1 MPLMKRRILFVT
13 LSAVFLISG
22 LDSHA
27 QLRRPGVVTVER
39 EDRTKS
45 NLVQEEGAIYL
56 EGMVEPELVVRVS
69 TQVPAYTTLQ
79 ADRWIGTLASNQ
91 NAVLLAVSDKAYR
104 LRGRAKQ
111 GQIAGWV
118 SKAAVSGLPEDFEA
132 NLREYYER
140 YQLVQEL
147 IDNHQVALG
156 MRVDEVIASIGPPDK
171 RSSQLDADGRTD
183 QLEYISYKRVP
194 QTVTGYDAFGRL
206 VPTTRYVEVE
216 SGRVTI
222 DFENET
228 VTSIAESEGIDLAG
242 ANGYAVVPPPIFL
255 F

>member
-1 MPLMKRRILFVT
+1 MKRRALF
-13 LSAVFLISG
+13 FLLPAFFLFSG
-22 LDSHA
+22 FESNA
-27 QLRRPGVVTVER
+27 QLRRPGVVTIER
-39 EDRTKS
+39 EDRTRS
-45 NLVQEEGAIYL
+45 DLVQEEGAIYL
-56 EGMVEPELVVRVS
+56 EGMVEPEVVVRVS

-79 ADRWIGTLASNQ
+79 ADRWIGTLAPNQ
-91 NAVLLAVSDKAYR
+91 NAVLLAVSEKAYR
-104 LRGRAKQ
+104 VRGKAKQ

-118 SKAAVSGLPEDFEA
+118 SKAAVTGLPEGFEE

-140 YQLVQEL
+140 YQVVQEL

-183 QLEYISYKRVP
+183 QLEYISYERVP

-228 VTSIAESEGIDLAG
+228 VTSISESEGIDLAG
-242 ANGYAVVPPPIFL
+242 ANGYAIVPPPVFL